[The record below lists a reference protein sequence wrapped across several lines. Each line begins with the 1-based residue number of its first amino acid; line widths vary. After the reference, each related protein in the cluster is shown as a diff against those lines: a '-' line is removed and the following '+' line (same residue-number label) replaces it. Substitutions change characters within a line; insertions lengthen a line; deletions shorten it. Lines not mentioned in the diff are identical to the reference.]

1 MKYVLAI
8 EGQETPLDESIAAND
23 DVLRTTIAAYMP
35 QLANAE
41 IQRRT
46 EGDTVRIQML
56 KRAGT
61 KGCVAAVCQE
71 LGAAPPQLNPALS
84 LVWQL
89 EQLKLQQGLD
99 LTALI
104 ALQPQIEAA
113 YTNGQKWEVA
123 IANANLNLCRAPAT
137 PARITPKLI

>member
-1 MKYVLAI
+1 MKYVLVI

-41 IQRRT
+41 IQRQT
-46 EGDTVRIQML
+46 QGDTVRIQML

-61 KGCVAAVCQE
+61 KGSVAAVCQE
-71 LGAAPPQLNPALS
+71 LDAAPPQLNPALS

-89 EQLKLQQGLD
+89 EQLKLQKDLD
-99 LTALI
+99 IAALI

-137 PARITPKLI
+137 PARIMPKLI